1 MLGIISLDPH
11 RPLGTGH
18 CPHAPDEAVEAHS
31 DGLMV
36 RKCQSQCTDW
46 KLVIP
51 QPLSSH
57 LQCSLISLGSSGVSL
72 APRV

>member
-36 RKCQSQCTDW
+36 RKCPSQCTDW